1 MPLAEQRGQSFVRL
15 IELMQRLRAPDGCA
29 WDREQT
35 LESLRRYVIEEAHEV
50 VDAIDGGDKNE
61 LRSELGDLLF
71 QVVFQSEV
79 AREAGDFGPDDVIK
93 AIVDK
98 LVRRHPHL
106 FADEPQADAPASSAD
121 VLARWEQIKA
131 RERGAQGLLDSVPR
145 GMPALLR
152 AQRVGEKVEHVG
164 FDWPDT
170 AGSRAKVAEEL
181 GELDEAI
188 AAGDPEA
195 ISEELGDTLFALV
208 NLARHVH
215 VDAEAALR
223 ATIVKFTTRFA
234 HVEQRVREQHG
245 GWGQGDN
252 AVSLAQMDVYWNEAK
267 QKKK

>member
-15 IELMQRLRAPDGCA
+15 VELMERLRAPDGCP

-71 QVVFQSEV
+71 QVVFQAEV
-79 AREAGDFGPDDVIK
+79 ARSQGDFGPDDVIK

-98 LVRRHPHL
+98 LVRRHPHV
-106 FADEPQADAPASSAD
+106 FGDEGEAPVANSTE
-121 VLARWEQIKA
+121 VLERWEKIKA
-131 RERGAQGLLDSVPR
+131 RERGDKQGLLDSVPR
-145 GMPALLR
+145 AMPALVR
-152 AQRVGEKVEHVG
+152 AQRVGEKVERVG

-181 GELDEAI
+181 GELDQAI
-188 AAGDPEA
+188 ASGDQEA

-208 NLARHVH
+208 NLARHVQ

-223 ATIVKFTTRFA
+223 STIAKFTTRFA
-234 HVEQRVREQHG
+234 HVERRVREEHG
-245 GWGQGDN
+245 GWGEGDN

-267 QKKK
+267 KK

>member
-1 MPLAEQRGQSFVRL
+1 MPLAEQHGQSFVRL
-15 IELMQRLRAPDGCA
+15 VELMQRLRAPDGCA

-71 QVVFQSEV
+71 QVVFQAEV
-79 AREAGDFGPDDVIK
+79 AREQGDFGPDDVIK
-93 AIVDK
+93 AIIDK

-106 FADEPQADAPASSAD
+106 FADEAPADAPVSSAD
-121 VLARWEQIKA
+121 VLERWEKIKA
-131 RERGAQGLLDSVPR
+131 RERGNQGLLESVPR

-152 AQRVGEKVEHVG
+152 AQRVGEKVERVG

-188 AAGDPEA
+188 AAGDPAA

-234 HVEQRVREQHG
+234 HVEQRVRDQHG
-245 GWGQGDN
+245 GWGEGDN

-267 QKKK
+267 QKK